1 MLCCTIAL
9 GMWRCSGNRLQV
21 TDHNAAN
28 YRWPRSR
35 IVRPGRYALGCLTTP
50 CQTLPSKYKRAP
62 VMNVRTLTIA
72 RRAGLGFTLISL
84 LVALLGWFALV
95 QMSTIRQSEV
105 AVETNWLPSM
115 RVVNDIREIMLRIRT
130 ISLRMALDTDPASIP
145 TYRGQ
150 LDVRLGDL
158 NKKLDILKT
167 FVDTPEE
174 SSLTEQFLVTM
185 GQYRSALDRS
195 FVLATQGD
203 SAGLNKLLLIDMKQ
217 IVDGSGKQL
226 NDLADFYVT
235 KVDAEGKS
243 AEAQYSKSRDI
254 VIAFVL
260 LAALCTIGLALWL
273 TRSIVRPLQR
283 AVNAAE
289 QVAQGDL
296 THTIEVDGDD
306 EVTRLLRA
314 LATMQVNLRD
324 AMRHIGSSATQLASA
339 ATELNSVTE
348 DSYRGLHQ
356 QNAEIDQAATA
367 INEMTSAVEEVAR
380 NAVSTSD
387 ASSQSSTSAQAGQ
400 TRVIETVQSIQT
412 LTDNVQST
420 SALVQNLAN
429 QSQDIGKVLDVIR
442 SIAEQTNLLALN
454 AAIEAARAG
463 ESGRGFAVV
472 ADEVRALAHR
482 TQQSTL
488 EIDSMVS
495 AMRSGSAQALDSMNI
510 SRDRADSTLSLAK
523 GAGESLSEI
532 TASINQIS
540 ERNLVIASAA
550 EEQAQV
556 SREVDRNI
564 VNIRDLSMQSTQGA
578 NQISASSHELSRLA
592 ADLNQVVSRFKV

>member
-1 MLCCTIAL
+1 
-9 GMWRCSGNRLQV
+9 
-21 TDHNAAN
+21 
-28 YRWPRSR
+28 
-35 IVRPGRYALGCLTTP
+35 
-50 CQTLPSKYKRAP
+50 
-62 VMNVRTLTIA
+62 MNLRKLTIA

-84 LVALLGWFALV
+84 LVALLGWFALA

-105 AVETNWLPSM
+105 AVETNWLPSI

-158 NKKLDILKT
+158 NKKLDTLKT

-174 SSLTEQFLVTM
+174 KTLNDQFLVTM
-185 GQYRSALDRS
+185 GQYRTALDRS
-195 FVLATQGD
+195 FVLAGQGD

-243 AEAQYSKSRDI
+243 AEAQYDKSRDI
-254 VIAFVL
+254 VIIFVV

-273 TRSIVRPLQR
+273 TRSIVSPLQR
-283 AVNAAE
+283 AVTAAE
-289 QVAQGDL
+289 QVAAGDL
-296 THTIEVDGDD
+296 THSIEVDGED

-314 LATMQVNLRD
+314 LALMQGNLRD

-348 DSYRGLHQ
+348 DSYRGLNQ

-387 ASSQSSTSAQAGQ
+387 ASSQSSNSAQAGQ
-400 TRVIETVQSIQT
+400 TRVIETVQSIEI
-412 LTDNVQST
+412 LTDNVQATST
-420 SALVQNLAN
+420 LVQNLAN

-488 EIDSMVS
+488 EIDSMVN
-495 AMRSGSAQALDSMNI
+495 AMRSGSAQALESMNT
-510 SRDRADSTLSLAK
+510 SRERASSTLSLAK

-532 TASINQIS
+532 TSSINQIS

-592 ADLNQVVSRFKV
+592 ADLNQVVLRFKV

>member
-1 MLCCTIAL
+1 
-9 GMWRCSGNRLQV
+9 
-21 TDHNAAN
+21 
-28 YRWPRSR
+28 
-35 IVRPGRYALGCLTTP
+35 
-50 CQTLPSKYKRAP
+50 
-62 VMNVRTLTIA
+62 MNLRNLTIA

-84 LVALLGWFALV
+84 LVALLGWFAMV

-115 RVVNDIREIMLRIRT
+115 RVINDIRENMLRIRT
-130 ISLRMALDTDPASIP
+130 ISLRMALDPDPKNIA

-150 LDVRLGDL
+150 LDTRNQDL
-158 NKKLDILKT
+158 NKKLDT
-167 FVDTPEE
+167 FASFVDTPEE
-174 SSLTEQFLVTM
+174 KVLSDQFRVTL
-185 GQYRSALDRS
+185 GEYQKALDKS
-195 FVLATQGD
+195 FVIAAQND
-203 SAGLNKLLLIDMKQ
+203 REALNKLLLVDMKT

-226 NDLADFYVT
+226 SDLGDFYAQR
-235 KVDAEGKS
+235 VDAEGNA
-243 AEAQYSKSRDI
+243 AEAQYEQSRNI
-254 VIAFVL
+254 VFVFVVIAGL
-260 LAALCTIGLALWL
+260 GTICLALLL
-273 TRSIVRPLQR
+273 TRSIVRPLEV
-283 AVNAAE
+283 AVTAAE
-289 QVAQGDL
+289 NVANGDL
-296 THTIEVDGDD
+296 TQKITVDGSD
-306 EVTRLLRA
+306 EVTRLLVA
-314 LATMQVNLRD
+314 LDKMQGNLRS
-324 AMRHIGSSATQLASA
+324 AMQHIGSSATQLASA

-387 ASSQSSTSAQAGQ
+387 ASNHSNRSAQAGQ
-400 TRVIETVQSIQT
+400 ARVVETVQSIQT
-412 LTDNVQST
+412 LTDNVQAT
-420 SALVQNLAN
+420 SALVQNLAD

-488 EIDSMVS
+488 EIDKMVS
-495 AMRSGSAQALDSMNI
+495 AMRTGSAQALESMLT
-510 SRDRADSTLSLAK
+510 SSERANETLTLAQ
-523 GAGESLSEI
+523 GAGASLTDI
-532 TASINQIS
+532 TSSINQIS

-556 SREVDRNI
+556 AREVDRNI

-578 NQISASSHELSRLA
+578 NQISASSNELSRLA
-592 ADLNQVVSRFKV
+592 GDLNQVVARFKV

>member
-1 MLCCTIAL
+1 
-9 GMWRCSGNRLQV
+9 
-21 TDHNAAN
+21 
-28 YRWPRSR
+28 
-35 IVRPGRYALGCLTTP
+35 
-50 CQTLPSKYKRAP
+50 
-62 VMNVRTLTIA
+62 MNLRKLTIA

-115 RVVNDIREIMLRIRT
+115 RVVNDVREIMLRIRT
-130 ISLRMALDTDPASIP
+130 ISLRMALDTDPKSIA

-150 LDVRLGDL
+150 LDVRNQDL
-158 NKKLDILKT
+158 AKKLAILDK

-174 SSLTEQFLVTM
+174 RTLNDQFRVTLADY
-185 GQYRSALDRS
+185 QKALDRS
-195 FVLATQGD
+195 FVLAGQGD
-203 SAGLNKLLLIDMKQ
+203 SASLNKLLLVDMKQ

-226 NDLADFYVT
+226 NDLADFYAA
-235 KVDAEGKS
+235 KVDEEGE
-243 AEAQYSKSRDI
+243 AAAAQYETSREVVLI
-254 VIAFVL
+254 FVV
-260 LAALCTIGLALWL
+260 LAALATIGLALWL
-273 TRSIVRPLQR
+273 TRSIVRPLER
-283 AVNAAE
+283 AVVAAE
-289 QVAQGDL
+289 YVAQGDL
-296 THTIEVDGDD
+296 THDILADGED

-314 LATMQVNLRD
+314 LGLMQDNLRV
-324 AMRHIGSSATQLASA
+324 AMRHIGSSASQLASA

-367 INEMTSAVEEVAR
+367 INQMTSAVEEVAR

-387 ASSQSSTSAQAGQ
+387 ASNQSSTSAQAGQ

-412 LTDNVQST
+412 LTENVQATST
-420 SALVQNLAN
+420 LVQNLAD

-488 EIDSMVS
+488 EIDSMVN
-495 AMRSGSAQALDSMNI
+495 AMRNGSAQALASMTT
-510 SRDRADSTLSLAK
+510 SRDRAGSTLALAQ
-523 GAGESLSEI
+523 GAGESLTEI
-532 TASINQIS
+532 TSSINQIS

-556 SREVDRNI
+556 AREVDRNI

-592 ADLNQVVSRFKV
+592 ADLNQVVARFQV

>member
-1 MLCCTIAL
+1 
-9 GMWRCSGNRLQV
+9 
-21 TDHNAAN
+21 
-28 YRWPRSR
+28 
-35 IVRPGRYALGCLTTP
+35 
-50 CQTLPSKYKRAP
+50 
-62 VMNVRTLTIA
+62 MNLRKLTIA

-84 LVALLGWFALV
+84 LVALLGWFALA

-158 NKKLDILKT
+158 NKKLDTLKT

-174 SSLTEQFLVTM
+174 KTLTDQFLVTM
-185 GQYRSALDRS
+185 GQYRTALDRS
-195 FVLATQGD
+195 FVLAGQGD

-243 AEAQYSKSRDI
+243 AEAQYDKSRDI
-254 VIAFVL
+254 VIIFVA

-273 TRSIVRPLQR
+273 TRSIVSPLQR
-283 AVNAAE
+283 AVTAAE
-289 QVAQGDL
+289 QVAAGDL
-296 THTIEVDGDD
+296 THSIEVDGED

-314 LATMQVNLRD
+314 LALMQGNLRD

-348 DSYRGLHQ
+348 DSYRGLNQ

-387 ASSQSSTSAQAGQ
+387 ASSQSSNSAQAGQ
-400 TRVIETVQSIQT
+400 TRVIETVQSIEI
-412 LTDNVQST
+412 LTDNVQATST
-420 SALVQNLAN
+420 LVQNLAN

-488 EIDSMVS
+488 EIDSMVN
-495 AMRSGSAQALDSMNI
+495 AMRSGSAQALESMNT
-510 SRDRADSTLSLAK
+510 SRERASSTLSLAK

-532 TASINQIS
+532 TSSINQIS

-592 ADLNQVVSRFKV
+592 ADLNQVVLRFKV

>member
-1 MLCCTIAL
+1 
-9 GMWRCSGNRLQV
+9 
-21 TDHNAAN
+21 
-28 YRWPRSR
+28 
-35 IVRPGRYALGCLTTP
+35 
-50 CQTLPSKYKRAP
+50 
-62 VMNVRTLTIA
+62 MNLRNLTIA

-84 LVALLGWFALV
+84 LVAVLGWFALA
-95 QMSTIRQSEV
+95 QMSAIRESEV
-105 AVETNWLPSM
+105 AVETNWMPSM

-130 ISLRMALDTDPASIP
+130 ISLRMALDPDPKNIA
-145 TYRGQ
+145 TYRSQ
-150 LDVRLGDL
+150 LDVRSADL
-158 NKKLDILKT
+158 NKKLDYFSS

-174 SSLTEQFLVTM
+174 KVLDDQFRATL
-185 GQYRSALDRS
+185 GQYQKALDQS
-195 FVLATQGD
+195 FLIAAQND
-203 SAGLNKLLLIDMKQ
+203 REALNKLLLVDMKT

-226 NDLADFYVT
+226 SDLGDFYVQR
-235 KVDAEGKS
+235 VDAEGKA
-243 AEAQYSKSRDI
+243 AEAQYDKSRNI
-254 VIAFVL
+254 VFIFVIIAGLGTV
-260 LAALCTIGLALWL
+260 GLALLL
-273 TRSIVRPLQR
+273 TRSIVRPLEG
-283 AVNAAE
+283 AVTAAE
-289 QVAQGDL
+289 HVANGDL
-296 THTIEVDGDD
+296 TQKISVDGSD
-306 EVTRLLRA
+306 EVTRLLVA
-314 LATMQVNLRD
+314 LDKMQGNLRS
-324 AMRHIGSSATQLASA
+324 AMQHIGSSATQLASA

-387 ASSQSSTSAQAGQ
+387 ASNHSNRSAQAGQ
-400 TRVIETVQSIQT
+400 ARVVETVQSIQT
-412 LTDNVQST
+412 LTTNVQATST
-420 SALVQNLAN
+420 LVQNLAD

-488 EIDSMVS
+488 EIDKMVS
-495 AMRSGSAQALDSMNI
+495 AMRSGSAEALESMQT
-510 SRDRADSTLSLAK
+510 SSARANETLTLAQ
-523 GAGESLSEI
+523 GAGESLTDI
-532 TASINQIS
+532 TSSINQIS

-556 SREVDRNI
+556 AREVDRNI

-578 NQISASSHELSRLA
+578 NQISASSNELSRLA
-592 ADLNQVVSRFKV
+592 GDLNQVVARFKV